1 MLVLSAAI
9 QLQIPE
15 GYLDLHWTILERYPW
30 SMVERGLQEAM
41 HRRWF
46 EFPKPADLGEL
57 IEVGMARE
65 AERQWLQLVEAV
77 REVGPHYSISCED
90 PGLAEAIRILFAGWP
105 EACRRLREA
114 EGAERTMLRKD
125 FLRAYRMAW
134 DRALTSADQYLKGL
148 REVWPERGLPEE
160 LLPVVQIR
168 AVDRPQALDQVG
180 GCQGEVG
187 PVEAQAELA
196 ERIPPEHAQELFAGL
211 VKKLSIPAVF
221 PRRSQR
227 RLPLVFAEEETLER
241 LQEARQRREAQL
253 RRARD
258 EGLLA

>member
-1 MLVLSAAI
+1 
-9 QLQIPE
+9 
-15 GYLDLHWTILERYPW
+15 
-30 SMVERGLQEAM
+30 
-41 HRRWF
+41 
-46 EFPKPADLGEL
+46 
-57 IEVGMARE
+57 MARE
-65 AERQWLQLVEAV
+65 AERQWLQLLEAV
-77 REVGPHYSISCED
+77 REVGPHYSIRCED
-90 PGLAEAIRILFAGWP
+90 PALAETIRILFAGWP

-125 FLRAYRMAW
+125 FLRAYRLAW
-134 DRALTSADQYLKGL
+134 DRALTSVDPYFKGL
-148 REVWPERGLPEE
+148 REVWSERGLPEI
-160 LLPVVQIR
+160 LLPVVQIG
-168 AVDRPQALDQVG
+168 AVDRPQRLDLVG
-180 GCQGEVG
+180 GCQREVA
-187 PVEAQAELA
+187 PMEAQGELA
-196 ERIPPEHAQELFAGL
+196 ERIPPEQAQELLAGL